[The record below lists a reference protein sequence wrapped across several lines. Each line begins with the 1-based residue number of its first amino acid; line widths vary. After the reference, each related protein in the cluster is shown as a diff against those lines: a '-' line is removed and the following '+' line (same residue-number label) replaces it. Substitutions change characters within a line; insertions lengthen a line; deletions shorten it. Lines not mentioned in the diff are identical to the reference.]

1 MTHVRRIVGS
11 TEGYSIMF
19 TEELNADRIPVCA
32 WFGVYNPD
40 GMWLNSFSSKVAA
53 EEFVNFKVNERELRR
68 MELLFL

>member
-1 MTHVRRIVGS
+1 MTHMRRIVSS

-32 WFGVYNPD
+32 WFGVYSPN
-40 GMWLNSFSSKVAA
+40 GMWLNSFSSEAAA
-53 EEFVNFKVNERELRR
+53 EEFVNFKINEFESRR